1 MCISLYHDQNVQE
14 FPAVHTTR
22 SKSLVQSH
30 VHLREGPGGFLLQA
44 ELRCWGAQP
53 LQVRIGLCLELVRR
67 HPAPKPGPGLRR

>member
-22 SKSLVQSH
+22 PRALFSPTCTSARGQEAFFCRLSS
-30 VHLREGPGGFLLQA
+30 
-44 ELRCWGAQP
+44 RCWGAQP